1 MAVNS
6 AFDAVRSTPE
16 FQKVFMDAEAG
27 RAQAMVVVR
36 QRGGEEL
43 LGRAAT
49 PVAA

>member
-1 MAVNS
+1 
-6 AFDAVRSTPE
+6 
-16 FQKVFMDAEAG
+16 MDAEAG
-27 RAQAMVVVR
+27 RAQAMVVFR